1 MALFIRSE
9 QSQDFVQSVRQDGF
23 SRRCFSLSAVD
34 AAPTVLLDSLKK
46 IEIGVRNYV
55 MAVAFD
61 CLGAAVVLRRS
72 LLPARP
78 LLNAPFCDAR
88 HFCTRN
94 NPGIFQSP
102 PVCGRYGRHVR
113 RPELVPNDPQPRESS
128 GLNHRRNNMTK
139 FLTTFAV
146 LAAFATPAFAQYAP
160 QDYQP
165 AAPSSVQHK
174 SAARQNGL
182 HAFAMVPRAPAGS
195 SLDDP
200 SLTGGGSTGY
210 NELIRS
216 Y

>member
-1 MALFIRSE
+1 M
-9 QSQDFVQSVRQDGF
+9 
-23 SRRCFSLSAVD
+23 
-34 AAPTVLLDSLKK
+34 K
-46 IEIGVRNYV
+46 
-55 MAVAFD
+55 
-61 CLGAAVVLRRS
+61 
-72 LLPARP
+72 
-78 LLNAPFCDAR
+78 
-88 HFCTRN
+88 
-94 NPGIFQSP
+94 
-102 PVCGRYGRHVR
+102 
-113 RPELVPNDPQPRESS
+113 
-128 GLNHRRNNMTK
+128 K

-165 AAPSSVQHK
+165 AAASSVKHK

-210 NELIRS
+210 NEMNRS

>member
-1 MALFIRSE
+1 LCSRPDRAALAR
-9 QSQDFVQSVRQDGF
+9 FVVSCLQVN
-23 SRRCFSLSAVD
+23 AT
-34 AAPTVLLDSLKK
+34 PTVLIDALKE
-46 IEIGVRNYV
+46 IETGVRNYV

-61 CLGAAVVLRRS
+61 CLGAAVVVRRS

-113 RPELVPNDPQPRESS
+113 RPELVPNDPQPRKSS
-128 GLNHRRNNMTK
+128 GLNHRRSNMKK

-210 NELIRS
+210 NEMNRS

>member
-1 MALFIRSE
+1 M
-9 QSQDFVQSVRQDGF
+9 
-23 SRRCFSLSAVD
+23 
-34 AAPTVLLDSLKK
+34 K
-46 IEIGVRNYV
+46 
-55 MAVAFD
+55 
-61 CLGAAVVLRRS
+61 
-72 LLPARP
+72 
-78 LLNAPFCDAR
+78 
-88 HFCTRN
+88 
-94 NPGIFQSP
+94 
-102 PVCGRYGRHVR
+102 
-113 RPELVPNDPQPRESS
+113 
-128 GLNHRRNNMTK
+128 K

-210 NELIRS
+210 NEMLLRD
-216 Y
+216 